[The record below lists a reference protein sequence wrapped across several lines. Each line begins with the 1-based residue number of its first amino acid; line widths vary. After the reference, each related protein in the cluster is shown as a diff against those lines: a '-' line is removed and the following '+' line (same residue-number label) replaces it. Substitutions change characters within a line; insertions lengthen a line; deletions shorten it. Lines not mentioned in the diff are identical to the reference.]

1 MRASGGDVEGQ
12 QVGETVAGFD
22 GYCFVL
28 LDTASPADRSHI
40 HEQIKVF
47 NDELS
52 ANHRAVRKSGAQ
64 PLDIFIRDEE
74 GRLCGGL
81 VGATYWGWLEVEDL
95 WLSAALRGRGIGRR
109 LMSMAEAE
117 ARARGCARVWL
128 RTFDFQA
135 RGFYE
140 KLGYRVV
147 GRLEDYPPGDA
158 LYWMRK
164 DLVLP

>member
-1 MRASGGDVEGQ
+1 MDSLGGKK
-12 QVGETVAGFD
+12 VGERVTEFD
-22 GYCFVL
+22 GMRFFLV
-28 LDTASPADRSHI
+28 DMASPADRSYI
-40 HEQIKVF
+40 HEQIKAF
-47 NDELS
+47 NNEMS
-52 ANHRAVRKSGAQ
+52 AHHRSVRKSGTK

-74 GRLCGGL
+74 GHLCGGL
-81 VGATYWGWLEVEDL
+81 VGTTYWGWLEVEDL
-95 WLSAALRGRGIGRR
+95 WLGSSLRGRGIGRR
-109 LMSMAEAE
+109 LVLMAEAE
-117 ARARGCARVWL
+117 AVTRGCSRAWL

-147 GRLEDYPPGDA
+147 GALEEYPPGSA